1 MLTDVLMISSQL
13 QGSDLLQSMLVQGH
27 MLYNWKAVCVRR
39 LVRCQC
45 PKPIRTDEIVV
56 LLP

>member
-1 MLTDVLMISSQL
+1 MLPNVLMISL
-13 QGSDLLQSMLVQGH
+13 QMHGPGPLQSMLVQGH
-27 MLYNWKAVCVRR
+27 MLYSWKVVCVRR

-45 PKPIRTDEIVV
+45 PEPIRTNEVVV